1 MWAKMNRGTNPPDCA
16 AATAASPDIF
26 SSRCSVSRL
35 PANGGAFC
43 TAENRFGLV
52 QQLPAV
58 LTQGVIFPGQLVG
71 CIFHHLRFEAITSGE
86 QSGYAYR
93 QWSDV
98 LRAIYLVLVASEGP
112 GCREIDSC
120 RSNRPPG
127 YACEQLLAHR
137 RALAASAGPDCKG
150 MDTRRSNR
158 PLAGV
163 Y

>member
-71 CIFHHLRFEAITSGE
+71 CIFHHLPA
-86 QSGYAYR
+86 A
-93 QWSDV
+93 
-98 LRAIYLVLVASEGP
+98 LVKILTLVH
-112 GCREIDSC
+112 
-120 RSNRPPG
+120 
-127 YACEQLLAHR
+127 QLLTCVDQVICDFFS
-137 RALAASAGPDCKG
+137 LAA
-150 MDTRRSNR
+150 
-158 PLAGV
+158 
-163 Y
+163 